1 MHEHTGAHRYTSTHV
16 GNFEPTI
23 CFYPGKK
30 RRRFWADFGNTMV
43 SYSPYSTLNRIELN
57 CHSILNHLCRFGW
70 GAGRGD
76 ILKRE
81 YIFGR
86 GRKTCRK
93 VAVWSEVAKQLHL
106 PMHEYTEI

>member
-1 MHEHTGAHRYTSTHV
+1 
-16 GNFEPTI
+16 
-23 CFYPGKK
+23 
-30 RRRFWADFGNTMV
+30 MV

-57 CHSILNHLCRFGW
+57 CHSILNHLCMFGW
-70 GAGRGD
+70 GAGKGD

-93 VAVWSEVAKQLHL
+93 VAAVWSEVAKQLHL